1 MRSRRWVS
9 WIAVIGI
16 LLHAA
21 TLARHNVLLFKQAS
35 LALEAAAVEAFEPGA
50 ICYSERPVRDDGKAQ
65 SLPGKSPAGSSTAC
79 PICLGLVSAHATPPS
94 EAPVLRVPQTVIAH
108 VFAPRDPQ
116 LAPLTTVRRPSNR
129 GPPSI
134 A

>member
-9 WIAVIGI
+9 WIAVIGM

-21 TLARHNVLLFKQAS
+21 TLARHNALLFKQAT
-35 LALEAAAVEAFEPGA
+35 LIQEAALGVAFEPGA
-50 ICYSERPVRDDGKAQ
+50 ICHAGGGAQENGKAQ
-65 SLPGKSPAGSSTAC
+65 GAPGKSPAGAPTHC
-79 PICLGLVSAHATPPS
+79 PVCLGLVSAHATPPS
-94 EAPVLRVPQTVIAH
+94 EAPVLRVPRTVIAFG
-108 VFAPRDPQ
+108 FASRDPQ
-116 LAPLTTVRRPSNR
+116 LAPLPAVRRPSNR